1 MSVFSYDPEKAKS
14 WANNVLNQ
22 LNGGSESISA
32 CSKKFNE
39 QTEKL
44 VQPNVW
50 TGPAAVKNYQD
61 FLETHQALVKFVN
74 SFGEAFEQA
83 MNSINASVSNLEV
96 ANAGGV
102 TNSISSTFGSLNF
115 EQLNALSQENINKD
129 VVRYDYATI
138 SSIGTELKSIY
149 STLESVNN
157 NLGNKINELN
167 NGSSIWDGNAA
178 ESAKETLSNTLRT
191 NMTKVLEALNICIS
205 NIQGAA
211 EAAQQADLGR

>member
-1 MSVFSYDPEKAKS
+1 MSVFAYDPEKAKS
-14 WANNVLNQ
+14 WANNIVNY
-22 LNGGSESISA
+22 LNGGAESISA

-50 TGPAAVKNYQD
+50 TGPAALKNYND

-83 MNSINASVSNLEV
+83 INSVNASVSQLEI

-102 TNSISSTFGSLNF
+102 TNSISSTFGSLSF
-115 EQLNALSQENINKD
+115 AQLTTLSQENINKE

-138 SSIGTELKSIY
+138 SSIGTALNSIL
-149 STLESVNN
+149 SSLESINTSLN
-157 NLGNKINELN
+157 NKINELN

-178 ESAKETLSNTLRT
+178 ENAKETLSNTLKT
-191 NMTKVLEALNICIS
+191 NMSAVIEALNVCIK
-205 NIQGAA
+205 NIAAAA
-211 EAAQQADLGR
+211 EAAQAADSGM